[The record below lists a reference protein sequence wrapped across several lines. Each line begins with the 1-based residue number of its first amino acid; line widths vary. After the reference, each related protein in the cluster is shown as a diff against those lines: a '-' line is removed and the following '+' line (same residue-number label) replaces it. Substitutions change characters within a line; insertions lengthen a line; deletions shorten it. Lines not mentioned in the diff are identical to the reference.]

1 MDDADSSLPIIWA
14 STTDPETFSQ
24 AVWSRVYNGRRFP
37 RQPRAVVQAT
47 TVEHVGGAVRLAA
60 REGCRLSVRSGGH
73 SWPAWSVR
81 DDAILLDLAK
91 LDILAYDEATQM
103 VACSPSITSDQLAVF
118 LEDKGRFFPVG
129 HCPGVGMGGF
139 TLQGGQGMNCRVG
152 HPHHSCLSSQV
163 DDESLS

>member
-1 MDDADSSLPIIWA
+1 MDRTDSSLPIIWA
-14 STTDPETFSQ
+14 STSDPEAFTQ
-24 AVWSRVYNGRRFP
+24 AVWSRVYNGRRFS

-47 TVEHVGGAVRLAA
+47 TVEHVSGAVQLAA

-91 LDILAYDEATQM
+91 FDILEYDEATQT
-103 VACSPSITSDQLAVF
+103 VTCSPSITSDQLAAF

-139 TLQGGQGMNCRVG
+139 TLQGGQGMNCRVR
-152 HPHHSCLSSQV
+152 HPQNSRLSSQV
-163 DDESLS
+163 DDKSLS